1 MKNYFITA
9 TGTDIGK
16 TFVTHL
22 LVTQLRARGIGV
34 RALKPLVTGYTD
46 ETAQASDTRYLLD
59 AMGLP
64 MTVAQAD
71 MISPWRYAAPLA
83 PNMAARREGRQVDW
97 AAVVDFCLAA
107 IKAKD
112 RAEDIL
118 LIEGVGGVMVPL
130 DDGHTVLDWM
140 CALKTPALL
149 VTGSYLGS
157 ISHTLSAAEVLR
169 VAGIPL
175 AGIVVSETPGA
186 TVDLQET
193 AAVIEGFVKN
203 VRVQIL
209 PRQKALG
216 LAPDLTY
223 LLD

>member
-9 TGTDIGK
+9 TGTDTGK
-16 TFVTHL
+16 TFVTRL
-22 LVTQLRARGIGV
+22 LVTQLRARGIAV

-46 ETAQASDTRYLLD
+46 ETAQESDTRYLLD

-64 MTVAQAD
+64 MTAAQAD
-71 MISPWRYAAPLA
+71 LISPWRYAAPLA

-97 AAVVDFCLAA
+97 AAIVDFCLAA
-107 IKAKD
+107 IKAKR
-112 RAEDIL
+112 RAEDVL

-130 DDGHTVLDWM
+130 DDGHTVLDWVD
-140 CALKTPALL
+140 ALKIPALL
-149 VTGSYLGS
+149 VAGSYLGS
-157 ISHTLSAAEVLR
+157 ISHTLSAVEVLR
-169 VAGIPL
+169 GGGIPL
-175 AGIVVSETPGA
+175 AGIVVSETPDA